1 MFSLVELIFGRGG
14 GGGGAAGRGGDE
26 GAAAG
31 RPWAGGGGGRR
42 SPAPRLIGAATPL
55 NGSPITLI
63 FPESRRSQSQPASRR
78 TPFALRIETRHS
90 PSLDEVVILRSLSKS
105 WCFGRSSCSVICP
118 SRGSGRSSRSAHGRE
133 SECTHPSR
141 S

>member
-14 GGGGAAGRGGDE
+14 AGGVAGFGGAAGAGRGGDE

-55 NGSPITLI
+55 NGSPITRI
-63 FPESRRSQSQPASRR
+63 FPESRRSQSHPASRR
-78 TPFALRIETRHS
+78 TPFALRIETKHS
-90 PSLDEVVILRSLSKS
+90 PSLSLVVILSNLSS
-105 WCFGRSSCSVICP
+105 NWCFGRSSVSVTVSP
-118 SRGSGRSSRSAHGRE
+118 WSGRFSRSA
-133 SECTHPSR
+133 
-141 S
+141 